1 MSNYLRA
8 GFKER
13 HHKRLHEAINM
24 TPTPTK
30 RTCPERVQEESVR
43 EVPQVVVPPSDVL
56 RSSSVSIVERETSGK
71 EAGSATG
78 EALGGAA
85 PADEALD
92 KKDTPALG
100 SPPSWDE
107 MMEMLNHVSCF
118 IDVESPSTKISD
130 FFPPTK

>member
-13 HHKRLHEAINM
+13 HHKCFHEAIDM

-30 RTCPERVQEESVR
+30 KTFLERVQEESVR
-43 EVPQVVVPPSDVL
+43 EVPQVAVPLSDVL
-56 RSSSVSIVERETSGK
+56 GSSSVLTVERETSGK

-78 EALGGAA
+78 EALDGVA

-92 KKDTPALG
+92 KKDTPALA

>member
-13 HHKRLHEAINM
+13 HHKRLHEDIDM

-30 RTCPERVQEESVR
+30 RTCPKRVQEESVR
-43 EVPQVVVPPSDVL
+43 EVPQVAVPPSDVL
-56 RSSSVSIVERETSGK
+56 GSSSVSTVERKTSGK
-71 EAGSATG
+71 ETGLATG

-92 KKDTPALG
+92 KKDTPALA

-107 MMEMLNHVSCF
+107 MMEMLNSVSCF
-118 IDVESPSTKISD
+118 IDVESLFTKISD
-130 FFPPTK
+130 FFSPTK

>member
-1 MSNYLRA
+1 MSNYLRV

-13 HHKRLHEAINM
+13 HHKCLHEAIDM

-30 RTCPERVQEESVR
+30 KTCLERVQEESVR
-43 EVPQVVVPPSDVL
+43 EVPQVAVPLSDVL
-56 RSSSVSIVERETSGK
+56 GSSSMLTVERETSGK
-71 EAGSATG
+71 KAGSATG

-92 KKDTPALG
+92 KKDTPTLA

-107 MMEMLNHVSCF
+107 MMEMLNHV
-118 IDVESPSTKISD
+118 
-130 FFPPTK
+130 